1 MQGGLRGHLRFS
13 NFESDFSIPLYDFNE
28 DLPFLKGFHAARAYN
43 RQVVG
48 PKGVSVSL

>member
-13 NFESDFSIPLYDFNE
+13 KFESDFSIPLYHFNE
-28 DLPFLKGFHAARAYN
+28 EMSLLMGFHAARAYN